1 MRRPWRRLALVLP
14 GLLVLAG
21 LVGLRLADPAPVSAL
36 RLQGFDLFQRLAP
49 RPYDPDV
56 PVRVVAIDDES
67 LRRLGQWPWPRD
79 RLARLVDR
87 LGQAGAAAVALDLV
101 LAEPDRS
108 APARIAE
115 LLAGRD
121 GATELA
127 TLTKDLPD
135 PDHELAS
142 ALGRVPSVVA
152 FAPADA
158 PGRLPRIKAS
168 FAEIGPARQ
177 GLGGFAAAVPSLPEF
192 EAAAAGNGSIGAP
205 AGRDEVLRRLPA
217 VALLGDALIP
227 SLAVEA
233 LRVAQGA
240 GTVTLRAAPDGP
252 GLDAVRVGEAI
263 VPVAP
268 DGQFWLRFTADVP
281 ARQVPAWQLLEPAL
295 PQSSG
300 LAADPAAALRGRIV
314 LIGVTATAFGDTVL
328 TPLRDRI
335 AGVTAHAEALE
346 QILLGQALT
355 RPAWATAVEVGLLLG
370 LGLALVASWRR
381 LPAIASGGLVVLVAA
396 AIVAGAFLAYRQAGL
411 LLDPT
416 LPALGLLL
424 THGAVAATAQWR
436 VERERRAIRTAFAQ
450 YLAPSLVARLTEHP
464 ERLRLGGE
472 WREMSFVFTDI
483 AGFTSLSESV
493 PPDRLVATLNAYF
506 DGVCGCVLEAGGTID
521 KMVGDA
527 LHAMFGAPLDQPDH
541 AERAVACALAIH
553 RFSTAFAAARRA
565 EGMPFGETRI
575 GVTTGGAVVGNFG
588 SRHHFDYT
596 AYSEV
601 VNLAAR
607 LENANKALGTPLCVA
622 AATAKACPDRVF
634 RPVARLLL
642 RGVGAPIETVIPDE
656 LCPAPAEAYAAA
668 HAALRRGEPG
678 GEAGTAALFAALA
691 AEYPGDPL
699 VRLHARRLAAG
710 ATDDLIAIN

>member
-1 MRRPWRRLALVLP
+1 MRRLWRRFALVLP
-14 GLLVLAG
+14 GLMVLAA
-21 LVGLRLADPAPVSAL
+21 LVGLRLADPAPLAAL

-49 RPYDPDV
+49 RPYDPGV

-87 LGQAGAAAVALDLV
+87 LGQAGAAAVVLDLV
-101 LAEPDRS
+101 LAEPDRG

-115 LLAGRD
+115 LLAGRAD
-121 GATELA
+121 PAVLA
-127 TLTKDLPD
+127 GLTRDLPD
-135 PDHELAS
+135 PDSDLAR
-142 ALGRVPSVVA
+142 ALGRTRSVVA
-152 FAPADA
+152 FAPLAEDA
-158 PGRLPRIKAS
+158 GRKPRIAAS

-177 GLGGFAAAVPSLPEF
+177 QLDRFAGAVPSLPVF
-192 EAAAAGNGSIGAP
+192 EAAASGNGSIGGA

-217 VALLGDALIP
+217 VALLDGTLIP

-233 LRVAQGA
+233 LRVAQGT

-252 GLDAVRVGEAI
+252 GLDAVRVGEVI
-263 VPVAP
+263 LPVTP
-268 DGQFWLRFTADVP
+268 DGQFWLQFTPDTPV
-281 ARQVPAWQLLEPAL
+281 RQVAAWRVL
-295 PQSSG
+295 
-300 LAADPAAALRGRIV
+300 DPATPDAELATALRGRIA
-314 LIGVTATAFGDTVL
+314 LIGVTATGFGDTVL

-346 QILLGQALT
+346 QILLGRPLT
-355 RPAWATAVEVGLLLG
+355 RPVWAMALEVGLLLV
-370 LGLALVASWRR
+370 LGLALIASWRR
-381 LPAIASGGLVVLVAA
+381 LPAIVSGGLVVL
-396 AIVAGAFLAYRQAGL
+396 AIVPIAAGAFLAYRQAGL

-436 VERERRAIRTAFAQ
+436 VERDRRAIRAAFAQ

-483 AGFTSLSESV
+483 AGFTSLSERV

-541 AERAVACALAIH
+541 AARAVACALAIH
-553 RFSTAFAAARRA
+553 RFASAFAAARRA

-607 LENANKALGTPLCVA
+607 LEQANKALGTPLCVD
-622 AATAKACPDRVF
+622 AATAKACPDRAF

-642 RGVGAPIETVIPDE
+642 RGVGAPVETTIPDQ

-668 HAALRRGEPG
+668 HAALRRGE
-678 GEAGTAALFAALA
+678 AGAAALFATLA
-691 AEYPGDPL
+691 AEHPGDPL
-699 VRLHARRLAAG
+699 ARLHAKRLAAG
-710 ATDDLIAIN
+710 AEGDVIAID

>member
-1 MRRPWRRLALVLP
+1 MPRLWRRLALVLP

-21 LVGLRLADPAPVSAL
+21 LVGLRLADPTPVAAL

-49 RPYDPDV
+49 RVYDPDV

-79 RLARLVDR
+79 RLAQLVDR
-87 LGQAGAAAVALDLV
+87 LGRAGAAAVALDLV

-115 LLAGRD
+115 LLAGR
-121 GATELA
+121 ANPAELA
-127 TLTKDLPD
+127 QLAKDLPD
-135 PDHELAS
+135 PDRDLAR
-142 ALGRVPSVVA
+142 ALERVPSVVA
-152 FAPADA
+152 FAPTDI
-158 PGRLPRIKAS
+158 PGRMPLIKAS

-177 GLGGFAAAVPSLPEF
+177 GLGRFVAAVPSLPAF
-192 EAAAAGNGSIGAP
+192 EAAAWGNGSIGAP

-240 GTVTLRAAPDGP
+240 GTVTLRAPPDGP
-252 GLDAVRVGEAI
+252 GLDAVRVGDAI
-263 VPVAP
+263 LPVAP
-268 DGQFWLRFTADVP
+268 DGQFWLRFTSDVP
-281 ARQVPAWQLLEPAL
+281 ARQVPAWQLLDPAG
-295 PQSSG
+295 PG
-300 LAADPAAALRGRIV
+300 ADPAAALRGRIV
-314 LIGVTATAFGDTVL
+314 LIGVTATGFGDSVL

-346 QILLGQALT
+346 QILLGGSLT
-355 RPAWATAVEVGLLLG
+355 RPPWAVAAEIGLLLV

-381 LPAIASGGLVVLVAA
+381 LPAIVSGGLAVLAAA
-396 AIVAGAFLAYRQAGL
+396 AILAGAFLAYRQAGL

-424 THGAVAATAQWR
+424 THGAVAASAQWR
-436 VERERRAIRTAFAQ
+436 VERDRRAIRAAFAQ

-506 DGVCGCVLEAGGTID
+506 DGVCGAVLDAGGTID

-541 AERAVACALAIH
+541 AERAITCALAIH
-553 RFSTAFAAARRA
+553 RFTTAFAAARRA

-596 AYSEV
+596 AYSEA

-607 LENANKALGTPLCVA
+607 LENANKALGTPLCVS
-622 AATAKACPDRVF
+622 AATARACPGQAF
-634 RPVARLLL
+634 RPVARLQL
-642 RGVGAPIETVIPDE
+642 RGIGAPIETMIPDE

-668 HAALRRGEPG
+668 HAALRRGDP
-678 GEAGTAALFAALA
+678 EATAMFAALA
-691 AEYPGDPL
+691 ADDPGDPL

-710 ATDDLIAIN
+710 ATDDLIAVD

>member
-1 MRRPWRRLALVLP
+1 MRRRWRRFAPILP

-21 LVGLRLADPAPVSAL
+21 LIGLRLADPVPVEAL

-49 RPYDPDV
+49 RAYDPDV
-56 PVRVVAIDDES
+56 PVRVIAIDDES

-87 LGQAGAAAVALDLV
+87 LAQAGAAAVVLDLI
-101 LAEPDRS
+101 LAEPDRT

-115 LLAGRD
+115 LLSGRAD
-121 GATELA
+121 PAVLA
-127 TLTKDLPD
+127 ALTKELPD
-135 PDHELAS
+135 PDHDLAV
-142 ALGRVPSVVA
+142 ALGRARSVVA
-152 FAPADA
+152 FALAEQ
-158 PGRLPRIKAS
+158 PGRAPQITAS

-177 GLGGFAAAVPSLPEF
+177 RLDRFAGAVPSLPEF
-192 EAAAAGNGSIGAP
+192 EAAASGNGSIGAS

-217 VALLGDALIP
+217 VGLLGDALIP

-240 GTVTLRAAPDGP
+240 GTVTLRASADGP
-252 GLDAVRVGEAI
+252 GLDAVRVGEVI
-263 VPVAP
+263 LPVAP
-268 DGQFWLRFTADVP
+268 DGRFWLHFTPDTP
-281 ARQVPAWQLLEPAL
+281 ARRVPAWRVLDPAVPDAEL
-295 PQSSG
+295 
-300 LAADPAAALRGRIV
+300 AAALRGRIV
-314 LIGVTATAFGDTVL
+314 LVGVTAAGFGDTAL

-335 AGVTAHAEALE
+335 AGVIAHAEALE
-346 QILLGQALT
+346 QVLLGRPLT
-355 RPAWATAVEVGLLLG
+355 RPAWATALEVGLLLALG
-370 LGLALVASWRR
+370 LGLIASWRR
-381 LPAIASGGLVVLVAA
+381 LPAIASGGLAVLAAA
-396 AIVAGAFLAYRQAGL
+396 AIGIGAFLAYRRAGL

-436 VERERRAIRTAFAQ
+436 VERDRRAIRAAFAR
-450 YLAPSLVARLTEHP
+450 YLAPTLVARLAEHP

-483 AGFTSLSESV
+483 AGFTALSEVV
-493 PPDRLVATLNAYF
+493 PPERLVATLNAYF
-506 DGVCGCVLEAGGTID
+506 DGVCGCVLAAGGTID

-527 LHAMFGAPLDQPDH
+527 LHAMFGAPVDQPDH

-553 RFSTAFAAARRA
+553 RFATGFAAARRA

-575 GVTTGGAVVGNFG
+575 GVATGGAVVGNFG

-596 AYSEV
+596 AYSEA

-607 LENANKALGTPLCVA
+607 LEDANKTLGTPLCVT
-622 AATAKACPDRVF
+622 AATVAACPDRAF
-634 RPVARLLL
+634 RPVARLAL
-642 RGVGAPIETVIPDE
+642 RGVRAPVEAMIPDE

-668 HAALRRGEPG
+668 HAALRRGEP
-678 GEAGTAALFAALA
+678 AAAALFAMLA
-691 AEYPGDPL
+691 AAHADDPL
-699 VRLHARRLAAG
+699 VRLHARRLMEG
-710 ATDDLIAIN
+710 AKDDLIAIG

>member
-1 MRRPWRRLALVLP
+1 MRRLWRRLALVLP

-21 LVGLRLADPAPVSAL
+21 LTALRLADPAPVAAL
-36 RLQGFDLFQRLAP
+36 RLQGFDLFQRMAP
-49 RPYDPDV
+49 RLYDPDV
-56 PVRVVAIDDES
+56 PVRVVAIDDDS

-79 RLARLVDR
+79 RLAQLVDR
-87 LGQAGAAAVALDLV
+87 LGRAGAAAVALDLV

-115 LLAGRD
+115 LLAGRAD
-121 GATELA
+121 PAELA
-127 TLTKDLPD
+127 QLARDLPD
-135 PDHELAS
+135 PDHDLAQ
-142 ALGRVPSVVA
+142 ALERVPSVVA
-152 FAPADA
+152 FAPADT
-158 PGRLPRIKAS
+158 PGRTPLIKAS

-177 GLGGFAAAVPSLPEF
+177 GLGRFAAAVPSLPEF
-192 EAAAAGNGSIGAP
+192 EASAAGNGSIGAP

-252 GLDAVRVGEAI
+252 GLDAVRVGDAI
-263 VPVAP
+263 LPVAP

-281 ARQVPAWQLLEPAL
+281 ARQLPAWQLLGPTEP
-295 PQSSG
+295 G
-300 LAADPAAALRGRIV
+300 ADAAAALRGRIV
-314 LIGVTATAFGDTVL
+314 LVGVTATGFGDTVL

-346 QILLGQALT
+346 QILLGASLT
-355 RPAWATAVEVGLLLG
+355 RPPWAEAAEIGLLLV

-381 LPAIASGGLVVLVAA
+381 LPAIVSGGLAVLAA
-396 AIVAGAFLAYRQAGL
+396 GAIAAGAFLAYRQAGL

-424 THGAVAATAQWR
+424 THGAVAAMAQWR
-436 VERERRAIRTAFAQ
+436 VERERRAIRAAFAQ

-493 PPDRLVATLNAYF
+493 PPDRLVATLNDYF
-506 DGVCGCVLEAGGTID
+506 DGVCGCVLDAGGTID

-541 AERAVACALAIH
+541 AERAIACALAVH
-553 RFSTAFAAARRA
+553 RFTTEFAAARRA

-596 AYSEV
+596 AYSEA

-607 LENANKALGTPLCVA
+607 LENANKALGTPLCVSP
-622 AATAKACPDRVF
+622 ATARACPDRTF
-634 RPVARLLL
+634 RPVARLQL
-642 RGVGAPIETVIPDE
+642 RGVGVPIETMIPDE
-656 LCPAPAEAYAAA
+656 LCPAPAAAYAAA
-668 HAALRRGEPG
+668 HAALRRGDP
-678 GEAGTAALFAALA
+678 EAAALFAALA
-691 AEYPGDPL
+691 AAHPADPL

-710 ATDDLIAIN
+710 AADDLIAID